1 MADPSTGGAAHTF
14 PPVCGFAAEVAVDAG
29 FAAFYE
35 TTFPRVYSFLRSQ
48 VGSTPEAQE
57 LAGRVF
63 LKAYTHWGRAPQ
75 GDAAVLWLFRIAK
88 TTLIDYWRV
97 ERRREAVR
105 VSLDEIADVVDG
117 AAVDPESM
125 CAAKERK
132 ASLVYATSL
141 LDEHN
146 RVLLGLKFTAQ
157 HTNREIAAI
166 FGITEA
172 AVSMRLLRAL
182 RHLREELSRLGI
194 S

>member
-1 MADPSTGGAAHTF
+1 MANPLNAGAAQPF
-14 PPVCGFAAEVAVDAG
+14 PQLCDLAVEAVEAE

-35 TTFPRVYSFLRSQ
+35 ATFPRVYSFLRSQ

-63 LKAYTHWGRAPQ
+63 LKAYTHRRRAPR
-75 GDAAVLWLFRIAK
+75 GDTAVLWLFRIAK

-97 ERRREAVR
+97 ERRRDAVR
-105 VSLDEIADVVDG
+105 VSLDEIADIPD
-117 AAVDPESM
+117 AAVGPEGI

-132 ASLVYATSL
+132 ASLLYAVSL
-141 LDEHN
+141 LDEDN

-157 HTNREIAAI
+157 HTNREIGTI

-182 RHLREELSRLGI
+182 RHLREELSRLGV